1 MNELKIIDFTG
12 GIRSG
17 DIQDNFNV
25 ISDQISRER
34 LSVAGYGISSGLEL
48 SINGFFTS
56 ISEGS
61 LVGRNGAE
69 AFLDSK
75 TVKIEKPRLSG
86 VIDKV
91 FLIESE
97 GKITLDNIPYCLHRE
112 SAVTINSINSGLHIY
127 DYSTNERISLRAI
140 NDNILVV
147 DSSYAGSLARIS
159 YSYTNK
165 RYDTIY
171 INKDKEIKSIE
182 GTTSSSPSAIIPT
195 DSMYVLGYIEVDPLG
210 INEKNERVAKLIIR
224 EDARNVRNLYTD
236 KNNKLYICGTL
247 FDDLQIIHMT
257 QPSTPHSEQLWYDFG
272 SNKLK
277 VWKEIDGTNM
287 WVNVNDTSIVPALE
301 SYIFTPENNPQDGKT
316 FIFPS
321 ENINLRYVPGK
332 NSLDIRIDQG
342 VLHRDQFSEVTMSQ
356 ARGDASL
363 RELLTLVY
371 GYDGNLIDSVDEE
384 IENIGIGFK
393 LSSPLDQNCYVE
405 ALVTQ
410 RTHENP
416 LFKRFQRT
424 STFVS
429 EGSFQAAGANNIFT
443 IDGSYLFG
451 ENQLEV
457 YVDGKKLVR
466 GREYLEGKESEYVY
480 ENNVLVSPKA
490 GNLMRTFTIKLNL
503 PTNSTVVYRISTN
516 INSYDHIEKIMGD
529 LKESIDTSKT
539 VSNQAIAIATALEAE
554 TNLSIAEI
562 NSGIDAL
569 IEKSLEH
576 DTFMKKTDKI
586 SADNLNDALLKKTIT
601 GFINKTLT
609 KTTGSMM
616 PAPGIK
622 KEDFIVMYN
631 ISGNTML
638 RRTEEDLA
646 SADGDYYVENTESGT
661 IIMFKETASVEEGAS
676 LYITGMQIG

>member
-61 LVGRNGAE
+61 LIGRNGAE

-112 SAVTINSINSGLHIY
+112 SAVTINSINSGLYIY

-210 INEKNERVAKLIIR
+210 TNEKNERVAKLIIR

-429 EGSFQAAGANNIFT
+429 EGSFQAAGAYNTFT

-466 GREYLEGKESEYVY
+466 GREYLEGKASEYVY

-529 LKESIDTSKT
+529 LKESIDTSET

-631 ISGNTML
+631 ISGNIML

>member
-171 INKDKEIKSIE
+171 INKDKEIKNIE

-480 ENNVLVSPKA
+480 ENNILVSPKA

-609 KTTGSMM
+609 KTIGSMM

>member
-17 DIQDNFNV
+17 DIHDNFNV

-112 SAVTINSINSGLHIY
+112 SAVTINSINSGLYIY

-195 DSMYVLGYIEVDPLG
+195 DSMYVLGYIEVDPLV

-429 EGSFQAAGANNIFT
+429 EGSFQAAGADNTFT

-529 LKESIDTSKT
+529 LKKSIDTSKT

-638 RRTEEDLA
+638 RRTEDDLA

>member
-195 DSMYVLGYIEVDPLG
+195 DSMYVFGYIEVDPLG
-210 INEKNERVAKLIIR
+210 TNEKNERVAKLIIR

-429 EGSFQAAGANNIFT
+429 EGSFQAAGADNTFT

-529 LKESIDTSKT
+529 LKESIDTSET

-638 RRTEEDLA
+638 RRTEDDLA